1 MEIIFEKL
9 EKKVLESGEETF
21 DYVKCQEN
29 EAEFVHIHYD
39 DKPCLRIEKKNFNPS
54 DYS

>member
-9 EKKVLESGEETF
+9 VYDEENEGF
-21 DYVKCQEN
+21 KYVKCQEN